1 MTTKHDKL
9 ATRLGLI
16 LTKLNNGE
24 TLSIKELAEEF
35 GVTVRTVERDISE
48 RLSYLPLRKEG
59 TSYSLEEF
67 YLGKLGFKD
76 IQNFAAI
83 SGIKEL
89 FPSLEESFL
98 KNVLD
103 GVVNSAYLIKGHN
116 YTDTSEMGDEFK
128 LFEKAINENLI
139 IGFEY
144 TAKQRRVEPYK
155 LLNNKGIWYLVGIED
170 ETLKT
175 FSLTKIVKLVLTDEK
190 YIYDG
195 EIVNRLKSEDNI
207 WFSDEQFEVVLKV
220 DKSVA
225 SYFTRRNIIPNQVI
239 VKNLEDGGVIVST
252 KVGHVNQI
260 LPIVRYWIPNIR
272 VVSPESLQ
280 VKLES
285 NLQEYINKNRNS

>member
-1 MTTKHDKL
+1 MAIKHDKL

-24 TLSIKELAEEF
+24 KLYTKELSEEF

-48 RLSYLPLRKEG
+48 RLSYLPLRKDG

-67 YLGKLGFKD
+67 YLGKLNFKD

-89 FPSLEESFL
+89 FPTLEESFL

-128 LFEKAINENLI
+128 LYEKAINEKLI

-144 TAKQRRVEPYK
+144 TAKQRRVKPYK
-155 LLNNKGIWYLVGIED
+155 LLNNKGIWYLAGVED

-175 FSLTKIVKLVLTDEK
+175 FSLTKIVQPILTDEQ
-190 YIYDG
+190 YTYDS
-195 EIVNRLKSEDNI
+195 EIINRLKSEDNI

-239 VKNLEDGGVIVST
+239 VKTLEDGGVIVST
-252 KVGHVNQI
+252 KVGHINQI
-260 LPIVRYWIPNIR
+260 LPIVRYWIPNVR
-272 VVSPESLQ
+272 VVSPENLQ
-280 VKLES
+280 VELE
-285 NLQEYINKNRNS
+285 NRLKQYLNKN